1 MSAPPRRRDELLLE
15 EIEETGEVVLVDSAG
30 DRAAVLNPTAAA
42 VWLLCD
48 GTRDAAA
55 IASEIVETL
64 GGKAPAREQVLADVE
79 RCLRDL
85 AREKLLA

>member
-1 MSAPPRRRDELLLE
+1 MTPPPRRRDELLLE

-30 DRAAVLNPTAAA
+30 DRAAVLNATAAA

-55 IASEIVETL
+55 IADEIVATL
-64 GGKAPAREQVLADVE
+64 GEKAPAPERVSADVE
-79 RCLRDL
+79 RCLAELR
-85 AREKLLA
+85 RERLLA